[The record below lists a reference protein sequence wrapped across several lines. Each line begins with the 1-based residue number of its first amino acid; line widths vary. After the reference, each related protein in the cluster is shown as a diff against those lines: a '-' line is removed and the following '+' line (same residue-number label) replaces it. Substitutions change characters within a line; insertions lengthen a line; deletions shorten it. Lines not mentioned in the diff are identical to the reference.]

1 MHHDKGKSQNYR
13 FWALC
18 NLNSRRSNS
27 STLEVKADK
36 GNDKVTENKFK
47 LGTLY

>member
-1 MHHDKGKSQNYR
+1 MHHDKGKSHNYR

-18 NLNSRRSNS
+18 NLNSQRSDS
-27 STLEVKADK
+27 STLEFKGVK

-47 LGTLY
+47 LRTLY